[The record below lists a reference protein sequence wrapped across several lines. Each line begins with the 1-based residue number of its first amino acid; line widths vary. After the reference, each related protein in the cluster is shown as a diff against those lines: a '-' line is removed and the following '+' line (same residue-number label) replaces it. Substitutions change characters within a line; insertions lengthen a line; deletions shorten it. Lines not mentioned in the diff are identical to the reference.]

1 MQSVVL
7 LIFNFSQELERLQ
20 VEYEHARLAL
30 IEKEE
35 ELYRCHEAN
44 RIEFEKKQQ
53 HLEDLRKKHEDEK
66 AEAWKEIEQEKTELE
81 ELRAKCK

>member
-1 MQSVVL
+1 ML
-7 LIFNFSQELERLQ
+7 LILNFSQELERLQ
-20 VEYEHARLAL
+20 EEYEHARLAL
-30 IEKEE
+30 MEKEE

-44 RIEFEKKQQ
+44 RIEFENKQQ
-53 HLEDLRKKHEDEK
+53 HLEDLRKKHEDER